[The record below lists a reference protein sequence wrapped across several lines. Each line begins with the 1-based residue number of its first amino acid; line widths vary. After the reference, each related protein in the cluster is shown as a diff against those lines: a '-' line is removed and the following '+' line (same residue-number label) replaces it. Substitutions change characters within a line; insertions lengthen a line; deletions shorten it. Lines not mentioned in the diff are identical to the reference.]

1 LISFPKLINSR
12 RLWADYFDSR
22 NIRHAFFSAAG
33 SAAMQQVR
41 RKALEATTGIET
53 ATKSNTGEV
62 EGPVQKDNALQNQT
76 LLKSDDDAENESS
89 SDEDYFS
96 VEEDDEFSMDP
107 RARILSV
114 LELEDLL
121 LKMAPPLSGWFSISS
136 L

>member
-1 LISFPKLINSR
+1 
-12 RLWADYFDSR
+12 
-22 NIRHAFFSAAG
+22 
-33 SAAMQQVR
+33 MQQVR